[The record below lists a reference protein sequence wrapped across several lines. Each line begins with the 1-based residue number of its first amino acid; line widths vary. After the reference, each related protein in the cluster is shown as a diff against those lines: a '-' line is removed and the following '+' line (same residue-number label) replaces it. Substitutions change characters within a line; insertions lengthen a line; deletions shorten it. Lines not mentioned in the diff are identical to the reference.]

1 MNGSRQRISDGA
13 VHLATE
19 DDRPLSG
26 VTRVDPVVDDGGDE
40 DAGRERSRDAG
51 PDGRPGEHFEGEGS
65 ARQLGEGLLGNV
77 RQPRRALLFQRH
89 VDHRQRPEI
98 AEGDQRDAGRRRAET
113 DRGSARDRST
123 QLGDT
128 QRCEHRAFGLPT
140 PAHLQDSGDEQ
151 AGVDRAVGDPLLR
164 FELACAGRGVGRAP
178 RLMHHRCARGAGK
191 RHGQSPRSQAPASRR
206 ASSSGRPW

>member
-1 MNGSRQRISDGA
+1 MRRTEDERCVCPRPRLVQRPGPAGLQGAPERHLLGDGDVLEQAHAHGSRQRISDGA

-113 DRGSARDRST
+113 VRGSAGDRST

-128 QRCEHRAFGLPT
+128 QRC
-140 PAHLQDSGDEQ
+140 
-151 AGVDRAVGDPLLR
+151 
-164 FELACAGRGVGRAP
+164 
-178 RLMHHRCARGAGK
+178 
-191 RHGQSPRSQAPASRR
+191 
-206 ASSSGRPW
+206 